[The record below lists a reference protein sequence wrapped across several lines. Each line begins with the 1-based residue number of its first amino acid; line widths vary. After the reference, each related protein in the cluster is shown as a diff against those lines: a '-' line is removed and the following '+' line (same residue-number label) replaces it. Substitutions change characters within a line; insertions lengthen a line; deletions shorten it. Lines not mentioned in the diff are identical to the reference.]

1 MYRKKAKR
9 LTFSDSG
16 LAPNRTAAVRYHI
29 ETWVATLIC
38 CEECPKAHQMRRYM
52 PGSMCATRP
61 RFHSS
66 VGIRITAPEAMVK
79 IAMMQAVSAPKVTSG
94 IDPS

>member
-1 MYRKKAKR
+1 
-9 LTFSDSG
+9 
-16 LAPNRTAAVRYHI
+16 
-29 ETWVATLIC
+29 
-38 CEECPKAHQMRRYM
+38 M
-52 PGSMCATRP
+52 PGSMFATRP